1 MGLVSTACHFMVI
14 AAFRH
19 AEASVISPLAYLELI
34 SAFFIG
40 YFAFSEIPGSVDV
53 IGIFCILA
61 SGLVISLYSRKP

>member
-40 YFAFSEIPGSVDV
+40 YFAFSEIP
-53 IGIFCILA
+53 
-61 SGLVISLYSRKP
+61 